1 MTRRRAAA
9 LLLPVGL
16 AAALAGCGSGTSA
29 SPTGSATSSAASPTT
44 AAASPSSSG
53 SATPSASQPP
63 APAPSDSGTA
73 TAQGG
78 QGQAGVARC
87 LSTQLEGS
95 IQPGQGGAA
104 GTVYQNLALKN
115 VSQTPCLLEGFA
127 GVSLTNGPQG
137 EPIGAPADRETSTPV
152 TPIILEPGQS
162 GAAEFGLGQA
172 GKYTNC
178 AVVDAAGYRV
188 YPPEDYG
195 SLFIPAQ
202 VMACSNA
209 DIHLLTLRA
218 FRPF

>member
-9 LLLPVGL
+9 LLLPFGL

-29 SPTGSATSSAASPTT
+29 SPTGSATGSAASPTT
-44 AAASPSSSG
+44 PATSPSSG
-53 SATPSASQPP
+53 SASPPASQPS

-73 TAQGG
+73 VPQTG
-78 QGQAGVARC
+78 QGQPGVTRC

-115 VSQTPCLLEGFA
+115 VSQAPCLLEGFA

-137 EPIGAPADRETSTPV
+137 EPIGAPADRDTATPV
-152 TPIILEPGQS
+152 TPIILEPGQT